1 MKVIHDALTR
11 DFSCMFIRL
20 FIYLCNSFTSG
31 RCTRVIFTIIVLALS
46 LAVVHCTVVF
56 HLAGWT
62 SGAKRTDFSS
72 DTRSLAPRVE
82 LLPTQPRWGFR
93 VKVQGCKAQGNG
105 FVVRVLG
112 LRTVIGLGFLV

>member
-1 MKVIHDALTR
+1 M
-11 DFSCMFIRL
+11 
-20 FIYLCNSFTSG
+20 
-31 RCTRVIFTIIVLALS
+31 LALS

-112 LRTVIGLGFLV
+112 LRTVIGLGILVLVSRCSVQGLGLRVKGLGFRV